1 MNTAVLYL
9 KRPEL
14 SDMQMFTESMQAS
27 KELHHPWVSAPQDEE
42 SFKTY
47 CQRFNQDNQ
56 ASYLLLGE
64 EKQLVGVFHLSEIV
78 RGCFQNAYLSYF
90 VVSEFSGQGLMS
102 AGLKL
107 LLKEA
112 FETQLLHRL
121 EANVQPDNVSS
132 VNLIKANG
140 FRLEGFSPKYLFID
154 GQWRDHQ
161 RYAITREE
169 WLS

>member
-1 MNTAVLYL
+1 MNTSLLHL

-14 SDMQMFTESMQAS
+14 SDMAMFTKAMQAS
-27 KELHHPWVSAPQDEE
+27 QDLHHPWVTAPQDED
-42 SFKTY
+42 SYQSY
-47 CQRFNQDNQ
+47 CQRFNKDSQ

-64 EKQLVGVFHLSEIV
+64 DKQLVGVFHLSEIV

-90 VVSEFSGQGLMS
+90 VVSTFAGQGLMS

-112 FETQLLHRL
+112 FEIQLLHRL
-121 EANVQPDNVSS
+121 EANVQPENLSS

-140 FRLEGFSPKYLFID
+140 FRLEGFSPKYLYID
-154 GQWRDHQ
+154 GEWRDHQ

-169 WLS
+169 WPS